1 MLKNNTLGCCS
12 GCHGNEQRLIRK
24 LVYVGPIGWD
34 GMGLRLCKV
43 VHPAPSWMAQSST
56 LKILPY
62 YIVVAECMVL
72 FTVIGFYGNLGVKQG
87 LPWKLFGLFV
97 LSLGW
102 DMGLRMYKLKKV

>member
-1 MLKNNTLGCCS
+1 
-12 GCHGNEQRLIRK
+12 
-24 LVYVGPIGWD
+24 
-34 GMGLRLCKV
+34 MGLRLCKV

-102 DMGLRMYKLKKV
+102 DMELREGPREVPREGGIQAQAECGMHVDMCSACVCVSDGLGNC